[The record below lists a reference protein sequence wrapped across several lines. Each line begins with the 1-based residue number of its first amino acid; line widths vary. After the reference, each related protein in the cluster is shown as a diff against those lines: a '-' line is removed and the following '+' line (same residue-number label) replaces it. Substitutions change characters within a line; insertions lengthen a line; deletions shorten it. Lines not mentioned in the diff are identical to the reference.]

1 MGPERQARAH
11 KAYEEFSAALYSQ
24 EDILAAAIF
33 LDIDST
39 NEEEVDR
46 TRQLLER
53 FIEELYKVKREITED
68 MRTSFIQQTKAYQ
81 FNHQEWMDR
90 LNTATKQKTLETL
103 IPHLKN
109 TKRFLSRSG
118 DLHYDYRSQGQALA
132 EEIQRFLDFVAQ
144 TNIGANQPPHGGRVK
159 HEYILL
165 LVQLAL
171 FFKENQIKITSQY
184 PTFEQVQ
191 NLASLM
197 SELAQKR
204 PLAVDQ
210 KQEGRLEDFTKID
223 ENALRPIW
231 GDIVENKL
239 NLDEIDAT
247 WSAQNYIDGLAA
259 YYLDPKTPSSRG

>member
-1 MGPERQARAH
+1 
-11 KAYEEFSAALYSQ
+11 
-24 EDILAAAIF
+24 
-33 LDIDST
+33 
-39 NEEEVDR
+39 
-46 TRQLLER
+46 
-53 FIEELYKVKREITED
+53 
-68 MRTSFIQQTKAYQ
+68 
-81 FNHQEWMDR
+81 MDR
-90 LNTATKQKTLETL
+90 LNTATKQKTLQVL

-109 TKRFLSRSG
+109 TKRFLSRLG

-132 EEIQRFLDFVAQ
+132 EEIQQFLDFVAQ
-144 TNIGANQPPHGGRVK
+144 TNIGVNQPPHGGRVK

-210 KQEGRLEDFTKID
+210 KKEGRLEDFTKID

-239 NLDEIDAT
+239 NLDEIDAA
-247 WSAQNYIDGLAA
+247 WGAQNYIGGLAA
-259 YYLDPKTPSSRG
+259 YYLDPKTPSSRD

>member
-11 KAYEEFSAALYSQ
+11 RAYEEFSAALYSQ

-33 LDIDST
+33 LGIDST

-46 TRQLLER
+46 TRQLLGR

-81 FNHQEWMDR
+81 LNHQEWMDR
-90 LNTATKQKTLETL
+90 LNTATKQKTLQAL

-109 TKRFLSRSG
+109 TKRFLSRLG
-118 DLHYDYRSQGQALA
+118 DLHLDYRSQGQALA
-132 EEIQRFLDFVAQ
+132 LEIQRFLDFVAQ
-144 TNIGANQPPHGGRVK
+144 TKVGANQPPHGGRVK

-210 KQEGRLEDFTKID
+210 KKEGRLEDFTKID

-239 NLDEIDAT
+239 NLDEIDAA
-247 WSAQNYIDGLAA
+247 WSAQNYIDDLAV